1 LSALGVLS
9 ALLLVAAP
17 VVAAPPVPPRPMVV
31 EVDLRLPPGEDPAL
45 LRPLLAVQ
53 AGQPLTARDTQR
65 TVRDLYLTG
74 KCANVEVI
82 TYPAGG
88 TTETPRVRV
97 EVHCAP
103 RRAAASVRVEGRG
116 GALPVSAAA
125 LLQAASLPKGA
136 EVYPGRLE
144 ASARAMQ
151 ELLARHGY
159 RQARVTPE
167 DGGGVQVEV
176 TFAVEAGEPT
186 RVSAVTIGP
195 SPGLPE
201 EVLRR
206 GIQTRPGEILDEDT
220 LDTDLRAV
228 RDMLRRGGWYRA
240 RVGSPQV
247 TIDGQRA
254 RVDFSVEAGPHFT
267 FRFTGDTPFGAAQLR
282 GRLGYDGDVPLDATT
297 IEGAAERLQAF
308 LAAFGFAQARVWTEE
323 VAEGNEV
330 TVWFHVDPDRM
341 FRLRQV
347 RFAGATHHDDE
358 WLRKRL
364 SEGFAL
370 APKVEA
376 DQGRAD
382 LDSLAWRSGLAT
394 RDPVPY
400 LTSDPEVVFH
410 AEAWRVGTQFVAEQY
425 REDGFLDAT
434 VEVRRVTLDAV
445 GGWVDVDVQVKE
457 GVRTLVEAVA
467 IEGNV
472 DVPKETLLAAARIEV
487 GSPLSLARLAGSRQ
501 AIQDAY
507 VRTGHLYARVAAIP
521 EFDADRG
528 RATVRFRIDEGP
540 QVRVAGVV
548 VEGNKRTQTALI
560 ERVVGFQAGQVF
572 DPEKAAAAQ
581 TDLLRLGIFRAVTIH
596 LADPDVPQ
604 ESKTLL
610 VHVEERPWQSVV
622 GTLGLSL
629 AEGPRA
635 GAEYDL
641 PNLLGNAIGFQARAR
656 ANYPLAIFRPDLV
669 VIPPANRLEWLGEL
683 GLRQPR
689 AFDLRSVAL
698 RADII
703 AQHKIQAAYQL
714 LRGAFILGADLIRL
728 GRLSASLTGQ
738 LEVDDVTSR
747 TTYPIIDATNP
758 QEARQVFPQG
768 LTWLFSI
775 QPRVSY
781 DLRDNTARPTQGIYA
796 EVLADFSHSIG
807 TPDTVFRSDT
817 HVNLIKLQGTL
828 SGYVP
833 LWDLVLAL
841 STQVGQVFPLDSQ
854 SVTIAPKR
862 FYLGGATTMRGYG
875 ENEMIPQDQ
884 RGVVAAQTER
894 CASVL
899 SGLGCSPQLQKLVQQ
914 GIMLPSQGAQASVL
928 FRAELRVPL
937 WRATE
942 LGFFAD
948 VGNLWFD
955 TTLVDLRKL
964 RANLGFGF
972 RIITPVGPAAFDV
985 GFNLNPEY
993 RINEPIFAP
1002 HFAVGF
1008 F

>member
-1 LSALGVLS
+1 LSAPGVLA
-9 ALLLVAAP
+9 ALLLGAAP
-17 VVAAPPVPPRPMVV
+17 VVVAPPVPFRPMVV
-31 EVDLRLPPGEDPAL
+31 EVDLRLPPGEDARL
-45 LRPLLAVQ
+45 LRPLVAVQ
-53 AGQPLTARDTQR
+53 AGQPLSPQATQR
-65 TVRDLYLTG
+65 TVRALYLTG

-82 TYPAGG
+82 TFPAGG

-103 RRAAASVRVEGRG
+103 RRAAASVNVEGRG

-136 EVYPGRLE
+136 EIYAGRLE
-144 ASARAMQ
+144 ASARAMR

-167 DGGGVQVEV
+167 DKGGVDADVIFV
-176 TFAVEAGEPT
+176 VEAGEPT

-195 SPGLPE
+195 STGLSE

-228 RDMLRRGGWYRA
+228 RDALRKGGWYRA
-240 RVGSPQV
+240 RVGSPLV
-247 TIDGQRA
+247 TVDGREA

-267 FRFTGDTPFGAAQLR
+267 FRFTGDAPFGAAQLR
-282 GRLGYDGDVPLDATT
+282 ERLGYDGDVPLDTTT
-297 IEGAAERLQAF
+297 IEGAAERLQTF

-323 VAEGNEV
+323 VADGDEV
-330 TVWFHVDPDRM
+330 TVWFHVDPDRL
-341 FRLRQV
+341 FRLREV

-370 APKVEA
+370 APKLEA

-400 LTSDPEVVFH
+400 LTSDPEVVYH
-410 AEAWRVGTQFVAEQY
+410 AEAWRIGTQFVAEQY
-425 REDGFLDAT
+425 REDGFLEAT
-434 VEVRRVTLDAV
+434 VEVRRITLDAV

-457 GVRTLVEAVA
+457 GVRTLVEAVV
-467 IEGNV
+467 IDGN
-472 DVPKETLLAAARIEV
+472 DRLSSEKLLAAARIEV
-487 GSPLSLARLAGSRQ
+487 GSPLSLSRIAVSRQ
-501 AIQDAY
+501 SLQEAY
-507 VRTGHLYARVAAIP
+507 ARTGHIYARVQGSP
-521 EFDADRG
+521 EFNADRT
-528 RATVRFRIDEGP
+528 RATVRFRIEEGP
-540 QVRVAGVV
+540 QVRVAAVV
-548 VEGNKRTQTALI
+548 VAGNKRTQTALI
-560 ERVVGFQAGQVF
+560 ERVVGFQVGQVF
-572 DPEKAAAAQ
+572 DLEKAAAAQ
-581 TDLLRLGIFRAVTIH
+581 TDLLRLGIFRSATIH

-604 ESKTLL
+604 ESKTVL
-610 VHVEERPWQSVV
+610 VQVEERAWQSVV
-622 GTLGLSL
+622 GSLGLSL

-641 PNLLGNAIGFQARAR
+641 PNLFGNAIGFQARAK

-669 VIPPANRLEWLGEL
+669 VIPPADRLEWLGEF

-714 LRGAFILGADLIRL
+714 LRGALILGADLIRL

-747 TTYPIIDATNP
+747 TAYPIIDATNP
-758 QEARQVFPQG
+758 QEARQLFPQG

-775 QPRVSY
+775 QPRISF

-807 TPDTVFRSDT
+807 TPFTTFRSDT

-828 SGYVP
+828 TGYVP
-833 LWDLVLAL
+833 LWGMVLAL
-841 STQVGQVFPLDSQ
+841 STQAGQVFPLDSQ

-937 WRATE
+937 WKATE

-948 VGNLWFD
+948 VGNLWYD
-955 TTLVDLRKL
+955 TTLVDLGKL
-964 RANLGFGF
+964 RTNLGFGF